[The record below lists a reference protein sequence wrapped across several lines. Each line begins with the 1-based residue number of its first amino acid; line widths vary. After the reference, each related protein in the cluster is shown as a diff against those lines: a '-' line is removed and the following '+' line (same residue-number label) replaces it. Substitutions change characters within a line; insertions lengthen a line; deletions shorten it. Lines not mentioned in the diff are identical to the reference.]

1 MGTPQ
6 ISAQDPIPLSEY
18 IRGEFVPLSH
28 LAHQWELHAGV
39 LLTPAE
45 ERAIVRE
52 PAQAVPAALA
62 GRLGGLRVLVVPY
75 VACLPTGDAVTW
87 SKPKGESHSAV
98 WVETPERIH
107 LVLASKEL
115 DSHDTGFEFLA
126 SLAELLRAKLT
137 SEELG
142 RYTELLEEELR
153 LGVGGEID
161 EDALAA
167 KRQLIGRARSWQR
180 SRALFKRY
188 RDVSFSSTL
197 AEYLHGLW
205 HDVQVRIGSDHL
217 PVPQLRRR
225 MSLLAEMFPPNSG
238 YRVFSEELERLDEA

>member
-6 ISAQDPIPLSEY
+6 ISTQDPVPLNEY
-18 IRGEFVPLSH
+18 ILGQFVPLSH
-28 LAHQWELHAGV
+28 LAHEWELHAGV
-39 LLTPAE
+39 SLTPAE

-52 PAQAVPAALA
+52 PAQAVPAAIA
-62 GRLGGLRVLVVPY
+62 GRLGKLRVLVVPY
-75 VACLPTGDAVTW
+75 VACLASGDAVSW
-87 SKPKGESHSAV
+87 SKPKGETHSVV
-98 WVETPERIH
+98 WVETPERTH

-126 SLAELLRAKLT
+126 SLAELFRAKLT
-137 SEELG
+137 SQEVS

-153 LGVGGEID
+153 MGIRGEID
-161 EDALAA
+161 EDALTA
-167 KRQLIGRARSWQR
+167 KKQLLERSRSWQR

-205 HDVQVRIGSDHL
+205 HDVQIRIGPDHL
-217 PVPQLRRR
+217 PVAQLRRR
-225 MSLLAEMFPPNSG
+225 MTLLAEIFPPNPG
-238 YRVFSEELERLDEA
+238 YRVFAEDLEKLEEE